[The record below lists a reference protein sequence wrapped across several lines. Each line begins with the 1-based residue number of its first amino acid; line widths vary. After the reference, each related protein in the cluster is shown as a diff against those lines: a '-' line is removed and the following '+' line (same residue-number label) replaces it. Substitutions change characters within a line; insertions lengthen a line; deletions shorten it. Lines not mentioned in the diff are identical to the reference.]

1 MHQRLTR
8 LLATG
13 LWLIACAATA
23 ADVCP
28 IAPQP
33 KIYRDGGQYV
43 GFQPTAIILG
53 AKATEPERYA
63 AERLAAMIE
72 RRFGRQTAV
81 CTEGEE
87 PDSAGQFILLGCRAS
102 HGQLDR
108 LCAERHLGLSAT
120 SPGPDG
126 YVIEFVDQGVRK
138 VILVGGSNPRGTIY
152 GAHALFDLTQR
163 EPPQGNQPPSDL
175 VRVASVRDWPSI
187 AWRGRPHSVLAHH
200 LVPGALDAYAR
211 ARINFIDVRDNP
223 SAEATIVMP
232 ARKASM
238 GFPPGVPLDTA
249 NVKAVIDGGHR
260 RGMFVYGTVSCSF
273 PAQRLPEILK
283 TFNDLIALGVD
294 GLWISFDDTGAG
306 PAAAAIIRAV
316 LELGR
321 QHGMTGHKIAITP
334 PAGDYE
340 VIDRPFNREMARIPG
355 CADIEWM
362 FTRVPCQADADM
374 ARQIGLKRLPGW
386 WHNLVNFGGGFLH
399 NGEIICTLRADGKPA
414 YVDLQPITMG
424 WHKPDY
430 ERIRTASLWTDTVLL
445 WGVVN
450 GWPEEYE
457 VAAFGLWAWSPENHD
472 WATLRDS
479 IYRFVYGAA
488 QVETIREFDDKL
500 EALKALFLMPGWR
513 FGPDKGWPPRLKNPA
528 DRQQAVALIGE
539 LEALAA
545 KVRGPAMRETSI
557 LPLRLQTIYLEPMT
571 ATLQCAR
578 RVTGLEYPEYW
589 LPTVEQELAQRLRA
603 GDETGALRMLEN
615 VRLRIRAQVDRVR
628 RELAPLKGI
637 DAYVA
642 FWQKKLEVLGDR
654 KLKIEAQKKAKEA
667 AAKEAAAKA
676 AAAKAAAKARA
687 AKPAAKPAA
696 KN

>member
-8 LLATG
+8 LVAG
-13 LWLIACAATA
+13 ALWLVASAAAA

-43 GFQPTAIILG
+43 GFQPTAIVLG

-63 AERLAAMIE
+63 AECLAGLIE
-72 RRFGRQTAV
+72 RRFAQQTAI

-87 PDSAGQFILLGCRAS
+87 PDTGGQIIFLGCRAN
-102 HGQLDR
+102 HGAMDR
-108 LCAERHLGLSAT
+108 LCTERRIALSAT
-120 SPGPDG
+120 SPGADG
-126 YVIEFVDQGVRK
+126 YIIEFVDQGVRK
-138 VILVGGSNPRGTIY
+138 VILVGASTPRGAIY

-163 EPPQGNQPPSDL
+163 EPPEGNRPQSNL
-175 VRVASVRDWPSI
+175 IRVASVRDWPSL

-211 ARINFIDVRDNP
+211 ARINFIDVRDDP
-223 SAEATIVMP
+223 SVKATIVMP

-273 PAQRLPEILK
+273 PAERLPDILK

-306 PAAAAIIRAV
+306 PAAPTIIRAV
-316 LELGR
+316 LDLGK
-321 QHGMTGHKIAITP
+321 QHGMTGRKIAITP

-340 VIDRPFNREMARIPG
+340 VIDRQFNRQMAKIPG
-355 CADIEWM
+355 CADIQWM

-374 ARQIGLKRLPGW
+374 AKQIGLKRLPGW

-414 YVDLQPITMG
+414 YVDLQPISKG

-479 IYRFVYGAA
+479 MYRYLYGAA
-488 QVETIREFDDKL
+488 QVEFIREFDDKL
-500 EALKALFLMPGWR
+500 ETLKALYNMPAWR
-513 FGPDKGWPPRLKNPA
+513 FGPDKGWPPRLKRPT
-528 DRQQAVALIGE
+528 DRQQAVMLIGE
-539 LEALAA
+539 LETLAA

-557 LPLRLQTIYLEPMT
+557 LPLRLQTIYLEPIT

-578 RVTGLEYPEYW
+578 RVTWQDYPEYW
-589 LPTVEQELAQRLRA
+589 FPALEQDLAQRVRA
-603 GDETGALRMLEN
+603 GDETSALRLLEN
-615 VRLRIRAQVDRVR
+615 ARLRIRAQVDRVR
-628 RELAPLKGI
+628 RELAALKGI
-637 DAYVA
+637 DAYGA
-642 FWQKKLEVLGDR
+642 FWQKKLAGLAEQ
-654 KLKIEAQKKAKEA
+654 KLKLEAQKKAKEA
-667 AAKEAAAKA
+667 AAKEATAK
-676 AAAKAAAKARA
+676 AAKARA
-687 AKPAAKPAA
+687 AAKAKATKSAA